1 MGRDLSNRNYST
13 AFSLA
18 GLVLLAAC
26 QTGGAPSST
35 SQAASSSEGAIRES
49 ELRAYC
55 PPISLQQ
62 ETAVFT
68 THERGGEGD
77 PNRIVYRTA
86 INDTSRACTY
96 GDGTGT
102 ITAAIAGRVVP
113 GPRGRTGTVTLPIRV
128 EATRAGEV
136 LYSKTFQH
144 PVTISDTA
152 GATQFLFTDPG
163 IVIPGGIDR
172 NVRLTVGFVQSR

>member
-1 MGRDLSNRNYST
+1 LSNRNYGA

-26 QTGGAPSST
+26 QTGNTPSST
-35 SQAASSSEGAIRES
+35 SQAESVPEGAVRES

-55 PPISLQQ
+55 PPVSLQQ

-68 THERGGEGD
+68 TYERGGEGD
-77 PNRIVYRTA
+77 PDRIVYRTA
-86 INDTSRACTY
+86 ISDGSRACSY
-96 GDGTGT
+96 GDGAGT
-102 ITAAIAGRVVP
+102 ITAAIAGRVIP

-128 EATRAGEV
+128 EATRGDDV

-172 NVRLTVGFVQSR
+172 SVRLTIGFARSR